1 VEVDPAFDDREDD
14 HHLDAG
20 TARARGEALEVVLA
34 FDLGGADAC
43 ESAPSFSTHS
53 HFAHNEFRYEGV
65 QSNGSQR
72 CCHTVL
78 HTLWT
83 IGVLMMQAFCM
94 MEAPLLIIVS
104 SISTDTSVT
113 PKAHAIHGFTLVQGA
128 TLCTI

>member
-1 VEVDPAFDDREDD
+1 MSYKRNSVEQ
-14 HHLDAG
+14 LI
-20 TARARGEALEVVLA
+20 
-34 FDLGGADAC
+34 
-43 ESAPSFSTHS
+43 ESW
-53 HFAHNEFRYEGV
+53 
-65 QSNGSQR
+65 
-72 CCHTVL
+72 HTIL

-83 IGVLMMQAFCM
+83 IGQLVMRAFCM